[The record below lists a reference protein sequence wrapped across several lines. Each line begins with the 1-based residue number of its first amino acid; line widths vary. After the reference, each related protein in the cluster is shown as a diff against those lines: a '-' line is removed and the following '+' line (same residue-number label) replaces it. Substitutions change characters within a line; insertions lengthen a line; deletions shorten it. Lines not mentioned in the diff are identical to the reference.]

1 MTGRVRRIVLLA
13 GAATLLAGCAFAP
26 VEPPITTAL
35 LDQLPAD
42 VPQGTAS
49 ATTLIVFAPEARPA
63 LDTTQMAYTLR
74 PHHLAFFARNQWAE
88 SPAQMLQP
96 LLVRTLERTG
106 ALAAVVPPPH
116 RTAGALGLRTEVV
129 DLVQD
134 FSQQP
139 PVLRFVLRAR
149 LSDESANRVLASR
162 EFTVAEPMRH
172 STPAA
177 GVAAANAAVALALRE
192 LAQWVLESVR

>member
-1 MTGRVRRIVLLA
+1 MTRRVRRIVLLA
-13 GAATLLAGCAFAP
+13 GAAIFLAGCAFAP
-26 VEPPITTAL
+26 VESPITAAL
-35 LDQLPAD
+35 LDQQPAD
-42 VPQGTAS
+42 VPRGTAR
-49 ATTLIVFAPEARPA
+49 AIPLIVFAPEARPA

-74 PHHLAFFARNQWAE
+74 PHHLAYFARNQWAE

-106 ALAAVVPPPH
+106 AFAAVVPPPH

-134 FSQQP
+134 FSQQQ

-149 LSDESANRVLASR
+149 LGDEGANRVLASR
-162 EFTVAEPMRH
+162 EFTATEPMQQP
-172 STPAA
+172 TPGA
-177 GVAAANAAVALALRE
+177 GVAAANVAVARVLGE
-192 LAQWVLESVR
+192 LAQWVVEASR